1 MNVTISDYGSF
12 IGLKSQRLR
21 ILKGGKVEQEIP
33 IIDLE
38 TLTVLGKGVS
48 LSANAIAA
56 CVEHG
61 VQIDFHK
68 SSGDAYA
75 KLTSPHL
82 VGTVITR
89 REQMAAYLDSRG
101 VAASKAF
108 ILGRLKNQ
116 AAALKYFAKYRRER
130 HPECYETLV
139 MAAER
144 MAVFEQELENI
155 QGEQIDLVRGQL
167 MSIEGRAG
175 EGYWHAVRALLP
187 DDAEFP
193 GRLGRGATD
202 PVNSCLNYAYGI
214 LYARCWGAL
223 NNAGLE
229 PFAGFLHTDRPGKPS
244 MVLDFIEEFRCAVA
258 DRSVFALF
266 NKGFRPTLEE
276 GRLDEAARK
285 VLAEKVLARLEMRY
299 RYGRKQLRY
308 ASIMVA
314 QARKLALYLR
324 NEGTY
329 EPFTGSWL

>member
-1 MNVTISDYGSF
+1 MN
-12 IGLKSQRLR
+12 K
-21 ILKGGKVEQEIP
+21 GKVEREIP
-33 IIDLE
+33 LIDLE

-48 LSANAIAA
+48 LSADAIAA

-89 REQMAAYLDSRG
+89 REQMAAYLDGRG
-101 VAASKAF
+101 VGAAKAF
-108 ILGRLKNQ
+108 ILGRLLNQ

-130 HPECYETLV
+130 NPACYEAL
-139 MAAER
+139 MAAAER
-144 MAVFEQELENI
+144 MANFEKELERI
-155 QGEQIDLVRGQL
+155 EGEQIDVLRGQL
-167 MSIEGRAG
+167 LSLEGRAG
-175 EGYWHAVRALLP
+175 EAYWSAVRALLP
-187 DDAEFP
+187 DEVAFP
-193 GRLGRGATD
+193 GRIGRGATD
-202 PVNSCLNYAYGI
+202 SVNSCLNYAYGI

-266 NKGFRPTLEE
+266 NKGFRPDMKD
-276 GRLDEAARK
+276 GRLGEEARRTLADK
-285 VLAEKVLARLEMRY
+285 VLSRLEVRY
-299 RYGRKQLRY
+299 SYGRRQLRY

-314 QARKLALYLR
+314 QARKMALFLR
-324 NEGTY
+324 NEGPY